1 MPFGK
6 VPAIEIDGKRYG
18 QSYAISRYLGKKLN
32 LGGSNDLEDL
42 EIDASGLY
50 LYDMVG
56 GNVNLSVFK

>member
-6 VPAIEIDGKRYG
+6 VPAIEIDGTRYG
-18 QSYAISRYLGKKLN
+18 QSYAICCFLGKKLN

-50 LYDMVG
+50 LYDMMG
-56 GNVNLSVFK
+56 G